1 MMPMRIA
8 AAVLRLDIIVRR
20 DIMCPDSQVGLA
32 ARLCHETLEGGY
44 VKMSNEKE
52 TKRPLDTEKLSGT
65 QMEGIAGGSDESG
78 SEKVRINSVY
88 INVSDCDR

>member
-1 MMPMRIA
+1 
-8 AAVLRLDIIVRR
+8 
-20 DIMCPDSQVGLA
+20 
-32 ARLCHETLEGGY
+32 
-44 VKMSNEKE
+44 MSNEKE

-88 INVSDCDR
+88 INVSDCDL